1 MLICHANRST
11 YLPILLKGNF
21 GVKIIFEFIKEKLT
35 VGLNGPIGPFNPMLV
50 KLLFFLLI
58 VIFDNLYLKSM
69 KEMFDWCVYVCLCVY
84 IYMYIYVCVCVYVG
98 GRERDKAKEREI
110 E

>member
-35 VGLNGPIGPFNPMLV
+35 VGLNGPIGPFNPMLA

-58 VIFDNLYLKSM
+58 VIFDNLYLKSV
-69 KEMFDWCVYVCLCVY
+69 K
-84 IYMYIYVCVCVYVG
+84 
-98 GRERDKAKEREI
+98 
-110 E
+110 